1 MTDKTFTDY
10 GWVELKSYDAVN
22 QMHKD
27 ALAEISRLEQV
38 IATLTGEYGFI
49 YADRIRWRDLS
60 IRAYK
65 EMFSIDPDHSDHK
78 VWIEI
83 EDAYEKDP
91 D

>member
-1 MTDKTFTDY
+1 MVDNH
-10 GWVELKSYDAVN
+10 WVELKSYEEVKKL
-22 QMHKD
+22 HKD
-27 ALAEISRLEQV
+27 AVDEIARLEQV

-65 EMFSIDPDHSDHK
+65 EMFSIDQDYSDHK

-83 EDAYEKDP
+83 EDAYEEDP

>member
-1 MTDKTFTDY
+1 MTDKKLSDSE
-10 GWVELKSYDAVN
+10 WVELKSYDALN
-22 QMHKD
+22 NIYKD
-27 ALAEISRLEQV
+27 AIAEISRLEEV
-38 IATLTGEYGFI
+38 LESLTGEYGFI

-65 EMFSIDPDHSDHK
+65 EMFSIDQDYSDHK

-83 EDAYEKDP
+83 EDAYEGDP

>member
-1 MTDKTFTDY
+1 MNENH
-10 GWVELKSYDAVN
+10 WVELKAYEEAKKL
-22 QMHKD
+22 HKD

>member
-1 MTDKTFTDY
+1 MNDKKLSDSE
-10 GWVELKSYDAVN
+10 WVELKSYDALN
-22 QMHKD
+22 KIHKD
-27 ALAEISRLEQV
+27 AVAEISRLEEV
-38 IATLTGEYGFI
+38 LESLTGEYGFV

>member
-1 MTDKTFTDY
+1 MNDKKLSDSE
-10 GWVELKSYDAVN
+10 WVELKSYDALN
-22 QMHKD
+22 KIYKD
-27 ALAEISRLEQV
+27 AVAEISRLEEV
-38 IATLTGEYGFI
+38 LESLTGEYGFV

>member
-1 MTDKTFTDY
+1 MNENH
-10 GWVELKSYDAVN
+10 WVELEAYEEAKKL
-22 QMHKD
+22 HKD

>member
-1 MTDKTFTDY
+1 MNENH
-10 GWVELKSYDAVN
+10 WVELEAYEEAKKLYKDAV
-22 QMHKD
+22 
-27 ALAEISRLEQV
+27 AEISRLEQV
-38 IATLTGEYGFI
+38 VATLTGEYGFI

>member
-1 MTDKTFTDY
+1 MTDKKLSDSE
-10 GWVELKSYDAVN
+10 WVELKSYDALN
-22 QMHKD
+22 NTYKD
-27 ALAEISRLEQV
+27 ALAEIARLEQV

-65 EMFSIDPDHSDHK
+65 EMFSIDQEYSDHK

-83 EDAYEKDP
+83 EDAYEGDP

>member
-1 MTDKTFTDY
+1 MIDDIVFRLRGQRTNGVLCEQAAD
-10 GWVELKSYDAVN
+10 
-22 QMHKD
+22 
-27 ALAEISRLEQV
+27 EIERLEQV

-65 EMFSIDPDHSDHK
+65 EVFSIDPDHSDHK